1 MSQLGIVT
9 YNIAIDWDLP
19 TILARLE
26 KLDDAGVELH
36 TGHANQV
43 DVSLTRDWRTL
54 RIPWPLSISVA
65 GARGRP

>member
-19 TILARLE
+19 TILARHETLGY
-26 KLDDAGVELH
+26 AGVELH
-36 TGHANQV
+36 TGRAHNV
-43 DVSLTRDWRTL
+43 EVSLTRDWRTL
-54 RIPWPLSISVA
+54 RIPWPLTISVA